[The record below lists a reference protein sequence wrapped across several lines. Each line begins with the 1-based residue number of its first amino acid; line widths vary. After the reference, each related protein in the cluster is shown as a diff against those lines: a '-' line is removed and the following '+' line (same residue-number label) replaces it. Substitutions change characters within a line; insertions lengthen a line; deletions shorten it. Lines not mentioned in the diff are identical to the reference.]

1 MELETDLRP
10 TKITWCPNFS
20 SSRSTFNSNNKFS
33 ICNRNN
39 KRAWSEAWVA
49 AQANAVFQTKF
60 AVLAMLPHIWTTY
73 TITPDPIRDPL
84 KRPVSSNGYFTAQLP
99 SSIAL

>member
-1 MELETDLRP
+1 
-10 TKITWCPNFS
+10 
-20 SSRSTFNSNNKFS
+20 
-33 ICNRNN
+33 
-39 KRAWSEAWVA
+39 
-49 AQANAVFQTKF
+49 
-60 AVLAMLPHIWTTY
+60 MLPHIWTTY